1 MKWRSLVAFLECLMV
16 ARPPGSSSISL
27 DCSIFVCS
35 DDEAHVG
42 FQLCICIGVLGSD
55 YCMDGC
61 CSFLFL
67 DFVVVNGYR
76 NLNLTAKLAMP

>member
-1 MKWRSLVAFLECLMV
+1 M

-27 DCSIFVCS
+27 DCSFFICS
-35 DDEAHVG
+35 DGEG
-42 FQLCICIGVLGSD
+42 YECQLCICISVLGSD

-67 DFVVVNGYR
+67 DFVLKGYQ
-76 NLNLTAKLAMP
+76 NLNLTAKLAM